1 MTGTQQVA
9 VEKIVP
15 NPRNPRENFNDEKI
29 DELAESIDEKGLL
42 QAVLVRPVGDG
53 FELVHGER
61 RLRAVESLNHDT
73 IKAEVRDL
81 DDGEALEVAITEN
94 LQRED
99 VTPIAEARAYQQ
111 LIDEFDIT
119 QGEAA
124 DRLGVSQS
132 KISNQLRLLSL
143 PEVVQRHILHKIISP
158 WQGRVIGSV
167 WDRWNLLDLALD
179 HDLSVNQLREV
190 KQQLENGD
198 EVVTVS
204 DRWDVDR
211 LEGLVGE
218 RDLDFPLDGGGVD
231 AEAFAEKEQTHAV
244 AWAKDHLDA
253 FSGFEGV
260 NEGLYETCGDIR
272 VSLPAGTIP
281 YGETRVE
288 WAVEHGYEGE
298 MAVTLS
304 MPEPV
309 LRRPTQPVRADGG
322 ETR

>member
-1 MTGTQQVA
+1 MTGTQQVP

-15 NPRNPRENFNDEKI
+15 NPRNPRENFSDEKI

-143 PEVVQRHILHKIISP
+143 PEVVQGDILRKIISP

-167 WDRWNLLDLALD
+167 WDRWNLLDLAVE
-179 HDLSVNQLREV
+179 HDLSVSQLREA

-204 DRWDVDR
+204 EQWDVDR

-218 RDLDFPLDGGGVD
+218 RDLDFPLEGGRVD
-231 AEAFAEKEQTHAV
+231 AKAFASREQTHAV
-244 AWAKDHLDA
+244 AWARDNLDA
-253 FSGFEGV
+253 FSGFQDV
-260 NEGLYETCGDIR
+260 NEGLYDSCGDIR
-272 VSLPAGTIP
+272 VSLASGTIP

-288 WAVEHGYEGE
+288 WAVEYGYEGE

-309 LRRPTQPVRADGG
+309 LRRPTQPVRADGCD
-322 ETR
+322 TR